1 MIQEEV
7 VTMSTYVIGD
17 IHGEYDQLKILL
29 EKMNFCDED
38 ELYIMGDIVD
48 RGAHPIKALQ
58 YLMTIPNCICLIG
71 NHEVMALKCLKLLKN
86 EITEEFISS
95 INEDDVL
102 YLLDWMRN
110 GAKSTMDEFQKL
122 TREEQNDIIDFL
134 GDFEA
139 YAELTINGQDYILV
153 HAGLGNDFC
162 YLTPMDEYSLDDLV
176 WYRTDYEIPYYEDKI
191 VITGHTPT
199 QHIPGNPRPG
209 YIFRGNNHIA
219 LDCCACSPG
228 GRLAGICLETGEEF
242 FARE

>member
-1 MIQEEV
+1 
-7 VTMSTYVIGD
+7 MSTYVIGD

-228 GRLAGICLETGEEF
+228 GRLQVFVWKLEKSFLPENRIHIFGI
-242 FARE
+242 